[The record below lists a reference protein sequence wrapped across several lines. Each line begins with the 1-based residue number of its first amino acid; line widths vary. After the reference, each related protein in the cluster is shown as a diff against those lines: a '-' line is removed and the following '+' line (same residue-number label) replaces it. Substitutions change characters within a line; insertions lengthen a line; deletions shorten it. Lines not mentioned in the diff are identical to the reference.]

1 MTKKW
6 VDKVIDMIKVSD
18 RMIVINVM
26 VKRIIISL
34 ISDLA
39 VYAPQCGL
47 DDSQKSDF
55 YDSFMNI
62 IRKLGVCRYFL
73 HSMTKKQGE

>member
-18 RMIVINVM
+18 RMIIINVM

-34 ISDLA
+34 TSDLT
-39 VYAPQCGL
+39 VYAPQYGL
-47 DDSQKSDF
+47 GDSQKSDF
-55 YDSFMNI
+55 YDSFMNV
-62 IRKLGVCRYFL
+62 IRKLRVCRAML
-73 HSMTKKQGE
+73 M